1 MRNFSQ
7 DSGSSPFSSK
17 IFIELVTRLLTS
29 VARFEGAIAAQSSQR
44 QGLASASGSTA
55 AKCKQTTTK
64 L

>member
-55 AKCKQTTTK
+55 VKCKQTACS
-64 L
+64 